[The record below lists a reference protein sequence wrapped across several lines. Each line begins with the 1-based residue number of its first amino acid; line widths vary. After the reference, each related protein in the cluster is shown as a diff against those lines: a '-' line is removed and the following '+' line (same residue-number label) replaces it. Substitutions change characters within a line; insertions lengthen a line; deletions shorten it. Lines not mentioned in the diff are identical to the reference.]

1 MLRTGGQ
8 STTLVNGGRK
18 KVHTTFDDGSE
29 LVRAPLS
36 TRTLHRAAS
45 SPRLPDVRHTA
56 APQRNAT
63 QPAGCDGGRVS
74 TRQTA
79 LTSAAF
85 AAHAPIPSH
94 PIELRALVRR
104 VMHGACR

>member
-56 APQRNAT
+56 APPQRNAT
-63 QPAGCDGGRVS
+63 QRDAMAVEYPRAKPPSPRRRS
-74 TRQTA
+74 QHTRR
-79 LTSAAF
+79 S
-85 AAHAPIPSH
+85 HPIPSSCA
-94 PIELRALVRR
+94 RSY
-104 VMHGACR
+104 GA